1 MSYLFSQYAG
11 RSLPEH
17 TLTVDE
23 YVYRLDNE
31 LLSPFTA
38 SFGFKTYVDEPPLL
52 SPQLLDEDKYIA
64 LFREHWDPAIVES
77 AEKFNIDP
85 DEFRNLIAPKTEL
98 TFGEIYG
105 EEAELEYIK
114 ESCAIAQG
122 CTIIQSIEEAI
133 RQSAKKGTYV
143 SVDAMAANHPTLQ
156 VNGLATVS
164 EDSASSTTTN
174 DNGNG
179 HSNGN
184 GVENSKT
191 IDRKAA
197 KLNMLKRM
205 RPPPFTNIWTFWH
218 DKYVPPP
225 TPATATDA
233 AHHHPSTTY
242 ENRLTL
248 MYESIHDI
256 KEFYQIY
263 NHTPCEHLRQ
273 RDSFHLFKRGVKP
286 VWEDARNVRGGSWT
300 FRVPKEKST
309 EFWMLVQVIAV
320 GEGFDDVVGKGD
332 DICGLSLTT
341 RFTSNLIS
349 VWNRDAANEES
360 VRGILE
366 VVLEELPEHLK
377 PKESSYYYKKHSEHA
392 GFKEVVA
399 AAKAKEGREEGE
411 VEEGEGEG
419 EVEVVGDGV
428 AKLSLVGEKAG
439 NGLGEDEAM
448 ATV

>member
-23 YVYRLDNE
+23 YVHRLDNDI
-31 LLSPFTA
+31 LSPFTA

-52 SPQLLDEDKYIA
+52 SPQLLDEEKYIA
-64 LFREHWDPAIVES
+64 LFREHWDSAIVES
-77 AEKFNIDP
+77 AQQFNIDP
-85 DEFRNLIAPKTEL
+85 DEFRNLIAPKTEA
-98 TFGEIYG
+98 TIGEI
-105 EEAELEYIK
+105 AEQDAEIEYIT
-114 ESCAIAQG
+114 ESCAVAQNT
-122 CTIIQSIEEAI
+122 TIIWSIEEAL
-133 RQSAKKGTYV
+133 RQSAQKGTYV
-143 SVDAMAANHPTLQ
+143 SVDAMAANRPALQ
-156 VNGLATVS
+156 VNGLPTVS
-164 EDSASSTTTN
+164 EDSASSTPTN

-179 HSNGN
+179 HSNGI
-184 GVENSKT
+184 ESSKP

-205 RPPPFTNIWTFWH
+205 RPPPFTNVWTFWH
-218 DKYVPPP
+218 DKYIPPN
-225 TPATATDA
+225 TTTDA
-233 AHHHPSTTY
+233 AHPSTTY

-248 MYESIHDI
+248 MYEEIHDI

-263 NHTPCEHLRQ
+263 NHTPCENLRQ

-349 VWNRDAANEES
+349 IWNRDGENQKS
-360 VRGILE
+360 IQGILD

-377 PKESSYYYKKHSEHA
+377 PKQSSYYYKKHSEHA
-392 GFKEVVA
+392 GFSEVVA
-399 AAKAKEGREEGE
+399 AAKAKEGE
-411 VEEGEGEG
+411 VEA
-419 EVEVVGDGV
+419 VGDGV
-428 AKLSLVGEKAG
+428 AGLSLKEKKEVNDSSMDGA
-439 NGLGEDEAM
+439 E